1 MSKIQFNLLPES
13 KIAYNKAEAI
23 RTKVRRA
30 ALIASGVSLA
40 IFLILLAIVDGVQ
53 KSQMSS
59 TAKQIDSASAKL
71 KAIPDIDKVL
81 TVQSQIKSLSKL
93 HQSKRM
99 TSRIFTYLP
108 QLTPANVTINK
119 LDLDLKQN
127 TIILSGNSDSL
138 HSVNTFV
145 DTLKA
150 AKYKVGNADT
160 TAPAFS
166 SVVESSFGIS
176 SSNISYSISMQVDPK
191 LFANNLLDANG
202 KPQTPKL
209 VVSKVGGT
217 TNQSPSNT
225 LFNSTKS
232 GR

>member
-1 MSKIQFNLLPES
+1 MSKIQFNLLPDS
-13 KIAYNKAEAI
+13 KIAYNKAEGV
-23 RTKVRRA
+23 RQKVRTV
-30 ALIASGVSLA
+30 ALIASGVSLSLF
-40 IFLILLAIVDGVQ
+40 IVLLLIVDGVQ
-53 KSQMSS
+53 KSQMTS

-81 TVQSQIKSLSKL
+81 TVQSQIKSLSQL
-93 HQSKRM
+93 HQSKHV

-108 QLTPANVTINK
+108 QLTPANVTVNK

-127 TIILSGNSDSL
+127 TIIISGNSDSL

-150 AKYKVGNADT
+150 ATYKVGSSGSP
-160 TAPAFS
+160 APAFA

-176 SSNISYSISMQVDPK
+176 SSNISYTISMQVDPK

-209 VVSKVGGT
+209 VVTKANTGT
-217 TNQSPSNT
+217 NKSPSST
-225 LFNSTKS
+225 LFNSTQT